1 MLKKYIDSNTDKGKD
16 AASSFEKD
24 FIKLMNDSIYGEK
37 MKNLRKRII
46 LRLVN
51 NTKDY
56 EKYVKDNS

>member
-16 AASSFEKD
+16 AANSFEKD
-24 FIKLMNDSIYGEK
+24 FLKLMNNSIYGEK

-51 NTKDY
+51 NIKDY